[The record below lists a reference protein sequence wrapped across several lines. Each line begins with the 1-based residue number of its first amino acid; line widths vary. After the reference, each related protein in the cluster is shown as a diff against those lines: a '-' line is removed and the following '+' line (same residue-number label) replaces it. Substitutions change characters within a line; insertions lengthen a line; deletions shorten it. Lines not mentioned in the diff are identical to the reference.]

1 MKNKKICR
9 NPECQK
15 ERTSIRKDC
24 SNTCK
29 NRYHYLNNLE
39 RYKADYEWD
48 REYKRF
54 RSELQRLYSINK
66 TIVPISYF
74 QFMGLDESSL
84 KRKMKAEDG
93 NECLI
98 VNDLA
103 LTRDNDDN
111 YVITKI
117 DSKWK

>member
-24 SNTCK
+24 NDTCK

-39 RYKADYEWD
+39 RYKADYEWE
-48 REYKRF
+48 RKYKRF

-66 TIVPISYF
+66 TIIPFSYF
-74 QFMGLDESSL
+74 DFMGLDLNAL
-84 KRKMKAEDG
+84 KLEFKNDEG
-93 NECLI
+93 NECFA
-98 VNDLA
+98 VNDLII
-103 LTRDNDDN
+103 TRDNNDN
-111 YVITKI
+111 ILNNK
-117 DSKWK
+117 K